1 MERNTRTALLGAVLL
16 LPALSGCALSYD
28 DAAGNRHVVGFVAM
42 SVAPAKGE
50 TLAGNVVA
58 VRTFG
63 LLASR
68 NAQGGTL
75 ALGYAS
81 ETTAAIKDNALV
93 LGNSGQAVQQ
103 IFEGEKQ

>member
-1 MERNTRTALLGAVLL
+1 MGGGRYGRLAPFALL
-16 LPALSGCALSYD
+16 LPALGGCALSYD
-28 DAAGNRHVVGFVAM
+28 DAAGNRHVVGFVDM

-58 VRTFG
+58 VRTLG

-93 LGNSGQAVQQ
+93 LGNPNEAVRKT
-103 IFEGEKQ
+103 FDGEKQ